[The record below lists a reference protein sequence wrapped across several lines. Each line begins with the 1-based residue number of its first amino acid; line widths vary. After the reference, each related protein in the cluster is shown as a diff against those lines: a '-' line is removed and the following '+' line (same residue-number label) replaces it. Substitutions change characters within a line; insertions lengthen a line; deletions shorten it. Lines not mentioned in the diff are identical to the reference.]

1 MELNILSQPG
11 NPTDGIEFYKDEGGK
26 GNWMS
31 VKLSLTNTNKQGVP
45 SRSSPSRND
54 PAVEL
59 VPVLYFESGAPVE
72 ATDQKILLVRFAQ
85 GTKSGKRVS
94 TLSSSKEE
102 EETTTTTTE
111 GSGGLGGGANANNR
125 TPLITTLSSMR
136 AGVVLEFRIQKVSR
150 RKDNQRFMVKL
161 STSDTE
167 PIFTRPITVL
177 SKRKIP
183 ARLRNDP
190 EAIALYKAE
199 KMYRAQSK
207 RAAMGKRSRS
217 EEATPELRP
226 YGTGSSKS
234 SKKRARTGGG
244 GGGGVYVTS
253 EFKEKIEQMSHT
265 ISQLYEF
272 VQDQRIQI
280 DQLQEQVRQLNYSN
294 MGLGFAA
301 LDGAFEDR
309 DDELSLSTASIDTP
323 VKSFSASSSSSS
335 SSSSSF
341 HPSVV
346 THSTMLTAL
355 DMLSASS
362 DDISTTFD
370 DSTEKAMALD
380 YQKKEPLQW
389 NFETPATHVEM
400 PPLPV
405 LNL

>member
-72 ATDQKILLVRFAQ
+72 ATDQKILLIRFAQ
-85 GTKSGKRVS
+85 GTKTGKRAS
-94 TLSSSKEE
+94 TLSSKEE
-102 EETTTTTTE
+102 EETTTTTE
-111 GSGGLGGGANANNR
+111 GSDGLGVGANANNR

-150 RKDNQRFMVKL
+150 RKDNQRFMVQL
-161 STSDTE
+161 STSETE

-226 YGTGSSKS
+226 YGGSSKS

-244 GGGGVYVTS
+244 GDVYVTS
-253 EFKEKIEQMSHT
+253 ELKEKIEQMSHT
-265 ISQLYEF
+265 MNQLYEF

-280 DQLQEQVRQLNYSN
+280 DQLQEQVRQLHYSN

-389 NFETPATHVEM
+389 NFETPATQVEM